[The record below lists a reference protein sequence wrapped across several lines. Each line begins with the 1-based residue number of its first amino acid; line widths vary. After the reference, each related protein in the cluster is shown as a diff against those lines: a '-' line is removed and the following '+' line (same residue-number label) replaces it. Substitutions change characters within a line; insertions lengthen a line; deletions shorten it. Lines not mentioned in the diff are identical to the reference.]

1 MTDFRGARGSNAG
14 DDFHELWATRQVIGL
29 LSKEDGLEAVT
40 VEGLSASDEAGVPPD
55 TWDGVDCAL
64 YFGGRNVT
72 EADRVQIVQL
82 KYSAAN
88 PNKKWTVARLVAGQ
102 RRDRSI
108 IARLAKPW
116 KKLTE
121 ELKASHAK
129 NPSIPSV
136 VLMSNQPVGEDVHL
150 AMRRA
155 AASPVNVPTRKPTG
169 TAKAEVRLAYAAGL
183 NADDLR
189 AFASA
194 LSFEA
199 GTGSR
204 FALEERALRA
214 IDKWTDQ
221 DVQPVVTGLRQFVR
235 QRMRPEFAGESIT
248 RESVLLHFGT
258 SEEGA
263 LFPCPS
269 EIVQTKALVSRAPIR
284 EAIERLRSGL
294 QYLCLHGR
302 AGTGKTTALQEIEA
316 GLPPESVM
324 VKYDCYGG
332 GRYLDPSTLRHRTQD
347 AFLQLTNELATRL
360 KLPLLLSRRQDSDYP
375 RLFASRLRHAAQA
388 LAAEHPDALIVVA
401 VDAADNSVHAAQQ
414 RAPVEVSF
422 VPDFVRLTELPENVR
437 FIVTT
442 RTGRLEHLRLP
453 HSYCRMEIA
462 PFSRQETAENVAQVW
477 AAPESWIEDFHHLS
491 GGIPRVQSYA
501 LHEVDSAHP
510 FRALDRLRPAGKSL
524 SDIFRQRFEDAIKKS
539 DVAEVQ
545 RLCAGLIALPRPIPL
560 SDMAAVMESTE
571 TQLADVCVDLA
582 PGIRLQNGTV
592 NFADEDI
599 EEFVRD
605 EGEIELTD
613 VRKRVAERLLTRAS
627 DDRYA
632 ALNVA
637 AALVA
642 AERGRDL
649 LNLVEREPAPPAVKD
664 PVLCQEAKLQRLRL
678 AIKVC
683 REAGDVVR
691 ALHFVL
697 IGAEGIKTETA
708 LRRLLVEN
716 PDLAARF
723 AQETAGRLILS
734 DGKHVEDHG
743 PLLFQRL
750 SVDADR
756 SDAVSARAGWRS
768 LNAWLRA
775 RELSSENEDRIHQE
789 AWKISLSD
797 VSSTVETALKLGGP
811 EASLAMLRSW
821 KPKSLALEVAFTLP
835 YRLIAEGHESKIEAL
850 VTDHLGPPG
859 SLFLMIPLALAS
871 RPIDTERMARGL
883 TQLMRWKLRIGR
895 FFELDALGH
904 DQQSIHGKVLDV
916 ALTACELLTIER
928 AANDTVDKVLES
940 FLDTEFRRIDR
951 RHDHETFKL
960 DLLFR
965 AYALREAR
973 AGRTLTAEGIFEPR
987 PASEKDNSHQ
997 KSRHAE
1003 EHDRHLRELANVVFN
1018 VYDTVANTLVNRP
1031 TPSELEDDLRQIRGG
1046 PERNSWNISRQHGSH
1061 AMFGCAAKH
1070 AAILLAAGYAP
1081 PTIKHFADKVCGP
1094 WRSRNHVLNELL
1106 IARLSLWPELHDSLL
1121 KDLVTAAD
1129 EIRTMRV
1136 GASEK
1141 SGTLVRYARLM
1152 KPLSEP
1158 DANAIFNYAVEAAS
1172 ELDWEI
1178 MAQIRLLGEL
1188 VNRGGKDFPD
1198 ARNTARQFSNVVADA
1213 AIRLDGYD
1221 HFPWS
1226 EAMSGLACLDAPLA
1240 LANAAR
1246 WDDEG
1251 VVGLYGTL
1259 APLLKTALGERTL
1272 RPEQAAA
1279 LALLSDDH
1287 GDVIAE
1293 VLKQVGQTSHAN
1305 FPALAEEAA
1314 YDVLIRN
1321 CSSWRGEI
1329 AQSIEQYSHHGP
1341 WSDALLRQEEFLAN
1355 LQPTRTEKPDNGVDP
1370 EAKGRYSFD
1379 THVWQREALT
1389 ESPLLHATIQDLL
1402 NRATTATAS
1411 GYFPIDDIFES
1422 ARKAVLPKD
1431 RSLHL
1436 TALAGLEGHSI
1447 SDGAVR
1453 SLLRA
1458 IDDWWSA
1465 SPSVQDW
1472 CRTNLPEIIVAQFPE
1487 MPRSFGDEEE
1497 YLLRTMERAGFSDS
1511 EQQSLML
1518 RGIERH
1524 VDGLD
1529 AERLFNLA
1537 GKIGCKLA
1545 PSDAAGLAD
1554 WYVGRLAE
1562 RIPAGEQDQ
1571 MVPLDELPRQVD
1583 AAVARFLFAYMG
1595 DCDLRL
1601 RWRAAH
1607 AVRRLARTGEDATLV
1622 ALIAEYDR
1630 HEEPAFRGR
1639 DVAFYWLAARL
1650 WFVVAWDRIAI
1661 ESPGLASCVARTLLR
1676 VALDDSF
1683 PHLLVRS
1690 FARDA
1695 CEKLVAAG
1703 CLSLT
1708 EAESSG
1714 LKSVNETPFPPVPAK
1729 GIFGSTFAD
1738 SDEGRRFRFDWL
1750 DTLRYWY
1757 EPVTRAFAGVDG
1769 ERFLREV
1776 ERWIIDVWGYQGN
1789 VWDWDK
1795 ERRRGRFD
1803 DRNWMGWGHRHGSIP
1818 TLERLSTHL
1827 EWHAMWCAAGELL
1840 KTERLFSSRADNR
1853 HELGDRVGREKLA
1866 EAPVWLA
1873 DFLVPTPL
1881 EARNWQPDSEGLD
1894 DWASMAGESV
1904 HRSAILPSDSP
1915 DHVAVSGY
1923 SERRSDDRKE
1933 TISVTSALVE
1943 PSTGRFLL
1951 RALQTIDDSWAYKLP
1966 DEGEDRAE
1974 IDEAPYRLL
1983 GWLRNGDIREG
1994 RIDEKDPFRGY
2005 ASDIGARPGQRV
2017 TVACDL
2023 TRDTAGRPR
2032 WSSPHAKQPMFAYEV
2047 WGEPPEDD
2055 GTYMVR
2061 FAVAGQRLLV
2071 HKEQLLNFLRGQELD
2086 LIIEVEVERRGR
2098 EARRYADEEGNPTP
2112 EGRFIRLYRLDGR
2125 GGLEVAEGRL
2135 GTWAG
2140 HRSTA

>member
-14 DDFHELWATRQVIGL
+14 DDFHELWATRQAIRL
-29 LSKEDGLEAVT
+29 LSKEDGLEAVA
-40 VEGLSASDEAGVPPD
+40 VEGLSARDEAGAPPD
-55 TWDGVDCAL
+55 TWDGVDCTL
-64 YFGGRNVT
+64 YFGGRNAT
-72 EADRVQIVQL
+72 EADRVQIAQM

-88 PNKKWTVARLVAGQ
+88 PNKKWTVSRLVAGP
-102 RRDRSI
+102 RRDQSI
-108 IARLAKPW
+108 IARLAKAW
-116 KKLTE
+116 KGQTLS
-121 ELKASHAK
+121 LS
-129 NPSIPSV
+129 SIRT
-136 VLMSNQPVGEDVHL
+136 VLISNQPIDQNVISAV
-150 AMRRA
+150 RRA
-155 AASPVNVPTRKPTG
+155 AASPVNVPTRKPNA
-169 TAKAEVRLAYAAGL
+169 TAKPEARLAYAAGL
-183 NADDLR
+183 PADDFR
-189 AFASA
+189 VFASA

-199 GTGSR
+199 GAGSR
-204 FALEERALRA
+204 FAFEERALQA
-214 IDKWTDQ
+214 IAEWTDH
-221 DVQPVVTGLRQFVR
+221 DVQGVVTRLRQFVR
-235 QRMRPEFAGESIT
+235 QRMRPEFAGEPIT
-248 RESVLLHFGT
+248 RESVLLHFGA
-258 SEEGA
+258 SEEAA

-269 EIVQTKALVSRAPIR
+269 AIAPTDALVSRAPIR

-316 GLPPESVM
+316 GLPPGSVM

-332 GRYLDPSTLRHRTQD
+332 GRYLDPSALRHRTQD
-347 AFLQLTNELATRL
+347 AFLQLTNELAARL

-375 RLFASRLRHAAQA
+375 RLFASRLGHAAQA
-388 LAAEHPDALIVVA
+388 LAAQHPAALIVIA

-442 RTGRLEHLRLP
+442 RTGRLEHLCLP
-453 HSYCRMEIA
+453 RSYYRMEIA
-462 PFSRQETAENVAQVW
+462 PFSRQETAKNVAQVW
-477 AAPESWIEDFHHLS
+477 TTAPESWIEDFHHLS

-510 FRALDRLRPAGKSL
+510 SRALDCLRPAGKSL

-545 RLCAGLIALPRPIPL
+545 RLCAGLIALPRPVPL
-560 SDMAAVMESTE
+560 SDLAAVLESTE

-582 PGIRLQNGTV
+582 PGIRLRNGMV

-605 EGEIELTD
+605 EGEDDLTD
-613 VRKRVAERLLTRAS
+613 VRKRVAERLITRAS

-649 LNLVEREPAPPAVKD
+649 LDLVERESAPPVVKD
-664 PVLCQEAKLQRLRL
+664 PVLRREAELQRLRL

-734 DGKHVEDHG
+734 DGKLVEHHG

-756 SDAVSARAGWRS
+756 GDAVSVRAGQHS

-775 RELSSENEDRIHQE
+775 RELSSENEDRSHQG

-797 VSSTVETALKLGGP
+797 VSSTVEAELKLSGP
-811 EASLAMLRSW
+811 KASLAMLQSW
-821 KPKSLALEVAFTLP
+821 VPKRLALEVALTLP

-850 VTDHLGPPG
+850 VTDHLGPLG
-859 SLFLMIPLALAS
+859 SLFLMIPLVLAG
-871 RPIDTERMARGL
+871 RPIDPERIARGL
-883 TQLMRWKLRIGR
+883 GQLMRRKLRIR
-895 FFELDALGH
+895 HFFEISVLSH
-904 DQQSIHGKVLDV
+904 DQPSIHGKVLDV

-928 AANDTVDKVLES
+928 AADDVVDKVLKS

-951 RHDHETFKL
+951 RSEHETFKL

-973 AGRTLTAEGIFEPR
+973 GGRTPAIKGIFGPR
-987 PASEKDNSHQ
+987 PAPEKDDPHQ
-997 KSRHAE
+997 KDRYAD
-1003 EHDRHLRELANVVFN
+1003 EHDRHLMELTREVFN
-1018 VYDTVANTLVNRP
+1018 VYATVANTLVNRP
-1031 TPSELEDDLRQIRGG
+1031 PTSELEDDLRLIHDGL
-1046 PERNSWNISRQHGSH
+1046 ERKIWNISRQFSAHS
-1061 AMFGCAAKH
+1061 MFGHAAKH
-1070 AAILLAAGYAP
+1070 AALLLAAGYAP
-1081 PTIKHFADKVCGP
+1081 PTIKQFADAVHGP
-1094 WRSRNHVLNELL
+1094 WRRRNQILNELFV
-1106 IARLSLWPELHDSLL
+1106 ARLSLWPELHDSLL
-1121 KDLVTAAD
+1121 KDLVAAAD

-1141 SGTLVRYARLM
+1141 SETLVSYARLM
-1152 KPLSEP
+1152 KPVSEQ
-1158 DANAIFNYAVEAAS
+1158 DANAIFNHAVEAAS

-1198 ARNTARQFSNVVADA
+1198 ARNTARQFSNVIADA
-1213 AIRLDGYD
+1213 AILMDGYD

-1226 EAMSGLACLDAPLA
+1226 EAMSGLACLDTPLA

-1251 VVGLYGTL
+1251 VVGLYETL
-1259 APLLKTALGERTL
+1259 APVLKTALNERTL

-1279 LALLSDDH
+1279 LALLSDDR
-1287 GDVIAE
+1287 GDVVAE
-1293 VLKQVGQTSHAN
+1293 VLKQLGRPASRN

-1314 YDVLIRN
+1314 HDVLIRN
-1321 CSSWRGEI
+1321 SSDRLDEVVRY
-1329 AQSIEQYSHHGP
+1329 IEQNGHHGP

-1355 LQPTRTEKPDNGVDP
+1355 LRSNQTEKPDTVLDP
-1370 EAKGRYSFD
+1370 EAKGKYSFD
-1379 THVWQREALT
+1379 THVWQRKALT
-1389 ESPLLHATIQDLL
+1389 ESPFLYATVQDLW
-1402 NRATTATAS
+1402 NRAKTATAS
-1411 GYFPIDDIFES
+1411 GYFPTDDVFES

-1436 TALAGLEGHSI
+1436 AALAGLEEHSI
-1447 SDGAVR
+1447 SYGAVR
-1453 SLLRA
+1453 ALLRA

-1465 SPSVQDW
+1465 SPSVQYW

-1487 MPRSFGDEEE
+1487 MPRSFGYEEDD
-1497 YLLRTMERAGFSDS
+1497 LLRTMERADLSDS

-1545 PSDAAGLAD
+1545 PSDAARLVD
-1554 WYVGRLAE
+1554 WYAGRLAN
-1562 RIPAGEQDQ
+1562 RIPADEQDQ
-1571 MVPLDELPRQVD
+1571 PVRLDELPRQVD
-1583 AAVARFLFAYMG
+1583 EAVARFLFAYMG
-1595 DCDLRL
+1595 DYDLRL

-1607 AVRRLARTGEDATLV
+1607 AVRRLARTGEEATLM
-1622 ALIAEYDR
+1622 ALTEEYDR
-1630 HEEPAFRGR
+1630 REDRAFRGR

-1650 WFVVAWDRIAI
+1650 WFVVAWDRVAI
-1661 ESPGLASCVARTLLR
+1661 ENPGLASCVARTLLR
-1676 VALDDSF
+1676 AALDDSF
-1683 PHLLVRS
+1683 PHLLIRS

-1703 CLSLT
+1703 RLSLT

-1714 LKSVNETPFPPVPAK
+1714 LKSVNETPFPPVPAN
-1729 GIFGSTFAD
+1729 GILGSTFAD
-1738 SDEGRRFRFDWL
+1738 SDEGRRFQFDWL

-1769 ERFLREV
+1769 ERFLQEV
-1776 ERWIIDVWGYQGN
+1776 ERWILDVWGYEGDIR
-1789 VWDWDK
+1789 VLDK

-1803 DRNWMGWGHRHGSIP
+1803 DRNWMFWGHSHGAIP

-1840 KTERLFSSRADNR
+1840 KTEHLSSYGADDWNELSNR
-1853 HELGDRVGREKLA
+1853 ISSEKLE
-1866 EAPVWLA
+1866 EAPIWLA
-1873 DFLVPTPL
+1873 DLLVPTPL

-1894 DWASMAGESV
+1894 DWASMARESV
-1904 HRSAILPSDSP
+1904 YRSAILPSDSP
-1915 DHVAVSGY
+1915 DHVAVFGY
-1923 SERRSDDRKE
+1923 SERRSDDRE
-1933 TISVTSALVE
+1933 EMIHVTSALVE
-1943 PSTGRFLL
+1943 PSTSRFLL
-1951 RALQTIDDSWAYKLP
+1951 RALQTTDDTWAYKLP
-1966 DEGEDRAE
+1966 DEGENRAE
-1974 IDEAPYRLL
+1974 IDKAPYRLL
-1983 GWLRNGDIREG
+1983 GWLRNGDIWEG
-1994 RIDEKDPFRGY
+1994 RIDKKDPFRGY
-2005 ASDIGARPGQRV
+2005 ASGIGARPGQRV

-2023 TRDTAGRPR
+2023 TRDAAGRPR
-2032 WSSPHAKQPMFAYEV
+2032 WFGPHAEQPMFAYEV
-2047 WGEPPEDD
+2047 WGETPEDD
-2055 GTYMVR
+2055 EKYMMR
-2061 FAVAGQRLLV
+2061 SAVAGQRLLV

-2086 LIIEVEVERRGR
+2086 LIIEVEVKRRGR

>member
-1 MTDFRGARGSNAG
+1 MLTDFRGARGSNAG
-14 DDFHELWATRQVIGL
+14 DDFHELWATRKVIRL
-29 LSKEDGLEAVT
+29 LSKEDGLEAVA
-40 VEGLSASDEAGVPPD
+40 VEGLSARDEAGASPD
-55 TWDGVDCAL
+55 TWDGVDCTL
-64 YFGGRNVT
+64 YFGGRNAT
-72 EADRVQIVQL
+72 EADRVQIAQL

-88 PNKKWTVARLVAGQ
+88 PNEKWTVSRLVAGP
-102 RRDRSI
+102 RRGQSI
-108 IARLAKPW
+108 IARLARAW
-116 KKLTE
+116 KRLAGADP
-121 ELKASHAK
+121 LSS
-129 NPSIPSV
+129 SIRI
-136 VLMSNQPVGEDVHL
+136 VLIGNQPIDPKVITAV
-150 AMRRA
+150 RRA
-155 AASPVNVPTRKPTG
+155 AASPVNVPTRKPNA
-169 TAKAEVRLAYAAGL
+169 TAKPEARLAYAAGL
-183 NADDLR
+183 NADDFR
-189 AFASA
+189 IFASA
-194 LSFEA
+194 LSFGA
-199 GTGSR
+199 GAGSR
-204 FALEERALRA
+204 FAFEERALQA
-214 IDKWTDQ
+214 IAEWTDQ
-221 DVQPVVTGLRQFVR
+221 DVQGVVTGLRQFVR

-248 RESVLLHFGT
+248 RESVLLHFGA
-258 SEEGA
+258 SEEAA

-269 EIVQTKALVSRAPIR
+269 AIAPTDALVSRAPIR
-284 EAIERLRSGL
+284 DAIERLRSGL

-316 GLPPESVM
+316 GLPSGSVM

-332 GRYLDPSTLRHRTQD
+332 GRYLDPSALRHRPRD
-347 AFLQLTNELATRL
+347 AFLQLTNELAARL

-375 RLFASRLRHAAQA
+375 RLFASRLTHAAQA
-388 LAAEHPDALIVVA
+388 LDVEHPDALIVVA

-437 FIVTT
+437 CIVTT
-442 RTGRLEHLRLP
+442 RTGRLEHLPLP
-453 HSYCRMEIA
+453 RSYYRMEIA
-462 PFSRQETAENVAQVW
+462 PFSRQETAKNVAQVW
-477 AAPESWIEDFHHLS
+477 TTAPESWIEDFHHLS

-510 FRALDRLRPAGKSL
+510 FRALDCLRPAGKSL

-545 RLCAGLIALPRPIPL
+545 RLCAGLIALPRPVPL
-560 SDMAAVMESTE
+560 SDLATVLESTE

-582 PGIRLQNGTV
+582 PGIRLQNGMV
-592 NFADEDI
+592 NFADEDL

-605 EGEIELTD
+605 EGEAELTD

-637 AALVA
+637 PALVA

-649 LNLVEREPAPPAVKD
+649 LHLVERESAPPAVKD
-664 PVLCQEAKLQRLRL
+664 PVLRREAELQRLRL

-756 SDAVSARAGWRS
+756 GDAVSVRAGQHS

-775 RELSSENEDRIHQE
+775 RKLSSENEGRSHQGT
-789 AWKISLSD
+789 WKISLSD
-797 VSSTVETALKLGGP
+797 VSSMV
-811 EASLAMLRSW
+811 EASLKLDGPKASLEILQSW
-821 KPKSLALEVAFTLP
+821 KPKSLALEVALTLP

-850 VTDHLGPPG
+850 VTDHLGSLG
-859 SLFLMIPLALAS
+859 SLFLMIPLVLAG
-871 RPIDTERMARGL
+871 RPIDPERIARGL
-883 TQLMRWKLRIGR
+883 SQLMRRKLRIRR
-895 FFELDALGH
+895 FFEISVLSH
-904 DQQSIHGKVLDV
+904 DQPSIHGKVLDV

-928 AANDTVDKVLES
+928 AADNVIDKVLES
-940 FLDTEFRRIDR
+940 FLDTEFRRIDQR
-951 RHDHETFKL
+951 SEHETFKL

-973 AGRTLTAEGIFEPR
+973 AGRTPTVEGIFGPR
-987 PASEKDNSHQ
+987 PAPEKDDPHQ
-997 KSRHAE
+997 KDRYAE
-1003 EHDRHLRELANVVFN
+1003 EHDRHLMGLTRGVFDI
-1018 VYDTVANTLVNRP
+1018 YATVANTLVNRP
-1031 TPSELEDDLRQIRGG
+1031 TTAELEGDLRQIHSGL
-1046 PERNSWNISRQHGSH
+1046 ERNSWNISRRFSAHVL
-1061 AMFGCAAKH
+1061 FGHAAKH
-1070 AAILLAAGYAP
+1070 AAVLLAAGYAP
-1081 PTIKHFADKVCGP
+1081 LTIKRFADNVCGP
-1094 WRSRNHVLNELL
+1094 WRNRNQILDELFV
-1106 IARLSLWPELHDSLL
+1106 ARLSLQPELHDSLL
-1121 KDLVTAAD
+1121 KDIVTAAD

-1141 SGTLVRYARLM
+1141 SKTLVSYARLM
-1152 KPLSEP
+1152 KPLSER
-1158 DANAIFNYAVEAAS
+1158 DAKAIFNYAVEAAS

-1178 MAQIRLLGEL
+1178 MAQIWLLSEL
-1188 VNRGGKDFPD
+1188 VNHGGKDFPD
-1198 ARNTARQFSNVVADA
+1198 ARRTARQFSNVIADA

-1226 EAMSGLACLDAPLA
+1226 EAMSGLACLDTPLA

-1251 VVGLYGTL
+1251 VVGLYETL
-1259 APLLKTALGERTL
+1259 APVLKTALGDRTL

-1279 LALLSDDH
+1279 LALLSDDR
-1287 GDVIAE
+1287 GDVVAE
-1293 VLKQVGQTSHAN
+1293 VLKQLGHLAPRN

-1314 YDVLIRN
+1314 HDVLIRN
-1321 CSSWRGEI
+1321 SSYRLDEVVRY
-1329 AQSIEQYSHHGP
+1329 IEQNGHHGP

-1355 LQPTRTEKPDNGVDP
+1355 LQPTPTEKPDNGVDP
-1370 EAKGRYSFD
+1370 EAKGKYSFD

-1389 ESPLLHATIQDLL
+1389 ESPLLQQRTRELWNHGK
-1402 NRATTATAS
+1402 TAS
-1411 GYFPIDDIFES
+1411 GSSSIDDVFES

-1436 TALAGLEGHSI
+1436 AALAGLDEHPI
-1447 SDGAVR
+1447 AYGAVR
-1453 SLLRA
+1453 ALLRA

-1487 MPRSFGDEEE
+1487 MPRSFGYEEDD
-1497 YLLRTMERAGFSDS
+1497 LLRTMERTGLSDS

-1545 PSDAAGLAD
+1545 PSDAARLVD

-1562 RIPAGEQDQ
+1562 RIPADEQDQ
-1571 MVPLDELPRQVD
+1571 PVRLDELPRQVD
-1583 AAVARFLFAYMG
+1583 GAVARFLFAYLG

-1607 AVRRLARTGEDATLV
+1607 AVRRLARTGEEATLV

-1630 HEEPAFRGR
+1630 REDPAFRGR

-1661 ESPGLASCVARTLLR
+1661 ENPGLASCAARTLLR
-1676 VALDDSF
+1676 VAFDDSF
-1683 PHLLVRS
+1683 PHILVRS

-1729 GIFGSTFAD
+1729 GILGSTFAD
-1738 SDEGRRFRFDWL
+1738 SDEGRRFQFDRL

-1776 ERWIIDVWGYQGN
+1776 ERWIIDVWGYEGN

-1803 DRNWMGWGHRHGSIP
+1803 DRNWMFWGHSHGSIP

-1840 KTERLFSSRADNR
+1840 KTEHLFSSGADNR
-1853 HELGDRVGREKLA
+1853 HELGDRVSSEKLA

-1873 DFLVPTPL
+1873 DFLVATPL
-1881 EARNWQPDSEGLD
+1881 EARNWQPDSETLD
-1894 DWASMAGESV
+1894 DWASMAGEPV

-1923 SERRSDDRKE
+1923 SERHSDDRKE
-1933 TISVTSALVE
+1933 TISITSALVE
-1943 PSTGRFLL
+1943 PSTSRFLL
-1951 RALQTIDDSWAYKLP
+1951 RALQTTEDPWDYKLP
-1966 DEGEDRAE
+1966 DEGENHAE

-2005 ASDIGARPGQRV
+2005 ASSIGARPGQRV

-2055 GTYMVR
+2055 EKYVVR

-2086 LIIEVEVERRGR
+2086 LIIEVEVERRGQQ
-2098 EARRYADEEGNPTP
+2098 ARRYADEEGNPTP